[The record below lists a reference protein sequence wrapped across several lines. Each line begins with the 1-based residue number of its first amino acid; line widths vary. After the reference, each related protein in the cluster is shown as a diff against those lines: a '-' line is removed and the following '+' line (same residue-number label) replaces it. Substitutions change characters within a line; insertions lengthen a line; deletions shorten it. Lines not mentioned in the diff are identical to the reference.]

1 MFIPIPIIL
10 FITII
15 YLSANTKNESLI
27 VRAISTSIND
37 FSKLPRKT
45 QMMQITKVMFAII
58 ITTTFLFASV
68 HTFNSMC
75 KTFDKSISNIVRIQE

>member
-10 FITII
+10 FVTII
-15 YLSANTKNESLI
+15 YLSVTNKNESL
-27 VRAISTSIND
+27 VVKTINTGINN

-45 QMMQITKVMFAII
+45 QMIQITKVMFAII

-68 HTFNSMC
+68 HAFNSMC
-75 KTFDKSISNIVRIQE
+75 KTFNKSISNIVRTQE

>member
-27 VRAISTSIND
+27 RAISTSIND

-45 QMMQITKVMFAII
+45 QMMQITKVIFAII

-68 HTFNSMC
+68 HAFNSIC
-75 KTFDKSISNIVRIQE
+75 KTFNKSISNIVRTQE

>member
-10 FITII
+10 FVTII
-15 YLSANTKNESLI
+15 YLSVTTKTESSVI
-27 VRAISTSIND
+27 KTISTGIDN

-45 QMMQITKVMFAII
+45 QMIQITKIMLAII
-58 ITTTFLFASV
+58 ITTILLFASV

-75 KTFDKSISNIVRIQE
+75 KTFDTSISNIVKTQ